1 MHFSKQFIRA
11 NNRLCDFDHFE
22 PAPYFRKTFSLDFV
36 PKQAEITI
44 CGLGFY
50 ELSVNGTPITKGAL
64 APYISNPD
72 DLLYYDRYDL
82 LPYLKKGKNV
92 IGILLGNGFRNCYG
106 GFIWN
111 FDQASF
117 RGPVCLALT
126 LEASDDSHRLC
137 VEADESFRT
146 HSSPI
151 LYNDLRMG
159 YCYDS
164 RLAIDNWDT
173 VSFDD
178 TNWDFAE
185 REEPPHGTPRLCT
198 VPPIAVTEEIAPKTI
213 TYRDSLCFYHKK
225 YQPEIPE
232 EYTRRNNVYIYDFD
246 RNVAGV
252 TRLKING
259 RPGQR
264 ITVRHGE
271 SLVGGTFSMNN
282 ILCYPKEED
291 LLLHAYDHNQADVFI
306 CRGGEEEFLPR
317 FKYDGFQYAL
327 VEGLDPEQATEEALT
342 AVVMNADV
350 RIRAGFECSDPVLN
364 QLQKITLNSD
374 LGNLYYFPTDCPQRE
389 KNGWTGDA
397 AVSAEQ
403 MLLNLTAEDTLREW
417 LFSVRAAQNEQGA
430 FPGIVPTGGWGFRWG
445 NGPAWDNV
453 CVELPYRIYQFTG
466 DASVIKENADAMM
479 RYFDYIFTRRDE
491 KGLIHVGL
499 GDWVDPY
506 EKQNGKIS
514 SPLEVT
520 DTLTVYSMLKKA
532 AFLFEKIERN
542 EDAQKL
548 LSMADTLRKDFRCEL
563 IDGDL
568 TVAGNCQTSQAFA
581 LACDVFEES
590 ERKAA
595 QEKLIERI
603 REKDDTNACGM
614 IGLRHIFHVLTK
626 MGRSDLALKMITSTH
641 RTGYGYWV
649 ANGATSG
656 WEKHEE
662 VDDPKRHSLNHHFL
676 CDISSW
682 MIQELA
688 GLYYNPNADDIS
700 YVEIV
705 PHPVLEGDS
714 PFAAAHFDAKF
725 GRIIVRWERC
735 GDRLTLNVTIPKGM
749 HATLRA
755 EDGWVFEDGSAQ
767 KSIHRQCAETNVCY
781 SLKKL

>member
-11 NNRLCDFDHFE
+11 NDRLCDFDHFE
-22 PAPYFRKTFSLDFV
+22 PAPYFRKSFSLDFT

-44 CGLGFY
+44 CGIGFY

-92 IGILLGNGFRNCYG
+92 IGILLGNGMRNSYG
-106 GFIWN
+106 GFIWD
-111 FDQASF
+111 FDRASF

-126 LEASDDSHRLC
+126 LEASDDSHHLRF
-137 VEADESFRT
+137 EADESFRT
-146 HSSPI
+146 HPSPI

-159 YCYDS
+159 YCYDA
-164 RLAIDNWDT
+164 RLVLENWDAP
-173 VSFDD
+173 SFDD
-178 TNWDFAE
+178 SSWSFAE
-185 REEPPHGTPRLCT
+185 REEAPRGTPRLCT
-198 VPPIAVTEEIAPKTI
+198 VPPIVTTEEIAPKTI
-213 TYRDSLCFYHKK
+213 VHHDSLCFYHKK
-225 YQPEIPE
+225 YQPDIPE
-232 EYTRRNNVYIYDFD
+232 EYTRRSNVYVYDFG
-246 RNVAGV
+246 RNVAGL

-259 RPGQR
+259 RPGQK

-271 SLVGGTFSMNN
+271 WLADGSFSMNN
-282 ILCYPKEED
+282 ILCFPKEEH

-327 VEGLDPEQATEEALT
+327 VEGLDPDQATKDALT
-342 AVVMNADV
+342 AVVMNADL
-350 RIRAGFECSDPVLN
+350 RIRAGFVCSDTVLN
-364 QLQKITLNSD
+364 QLQQITVNSD
-374 LGNLYYFPTDCPQRE
+374 LANLYYFPTDCPQRE

-430 FPGIVPTGGWGFRWG
+430 FPGIVPTGGWGFHWG

-466 DASVIKENADAMM
+466 DASVIGENADAML

-506 EKQNGKIS
+506 EQQNGKIS

-532 AFLFEKIERN
+532 AFLFEKVERN
-542 EDAQKL
+542 KDVQKL
-548 LSMADTLRKDFRCEL
+548 LSMADTLRKDFRREL
-563 IDGDL
+563 IDKDM

-581 LACDVFEES
+581 LACGVFDES
-590 ERKAA
+590 EREAA
-595 QEKLIERI
+595 QEKLIELI
-603 REKDDTNACGM
+603 HEKDDTNACGM

-626 MGRSDLALKMITSTH
+626 LGRSDLALKMITSTH

-656 WEKHEE
+656 WEMHEE

-682 MIQELA
+682 MIRELA

-700 YVEIV
+700 YVEII
-705 PHPVLEGDS
+705 PHPVLEGDA
-714 PFAAAHFDAKF
+714 PFAEAHFDAKF
-725 GRIIVRWERC
+725 GKINVRWERC
-735 GDRLTLNVTIPKGM
+735 EDRLTLNVTIPQGM
-749 HATLRA
+749 HATVKA
-755 EDGWVFEDGSAQ
+755 EDGWCFEDGSLEKQ
-767 KSIHRQCAETNVCY
+767 LTRQSENTNICY
-781 SLKKL
+781 LLKKL